1 VNLARQANCEV
12 ADVDHFLNFTQCFG
26 ANFSDFNLHEVGQ
39 SLFMGT
45 QLDAEVSHDF
55 SADRGWNGAPSTK
68 DVGGCCDGVFDRS
81 VGK

>member
-1 VNLARQANCEV
+1 LY
-12 ADVDHFLNFTQCFG
+12 
-26 ANFSDFNLHEVGQ
+26 EVGQ

-55 SADRGWNGAPSTK
+55 TTDRSWNSAPSTK
-68 DVGGCCDGVFDRS
+68 DIGGCCNGVFDRS